1 MPEDQATGDDS
12 APETAPPRRRRA
24 RRYAI
29 GTAVVLVFAL
39 VLRCALREG
48 SAQERTARAL
58 PPVPIVAATAIV
70 RDLPVYL
77 DAIGTVT
84 PVYTA
89 SITSQVT
96 GRVEAVHYRE
106 GQTVRTGAALVD
118 IDPRPFEAT
127 LMQAEG
133 TLERDQH
140 VLEQAVMDRDRFRA
154 AWARHAIAKQQLDD
168 QEKVVLQ
175 AEGTVKLDRGVVAFD
190 RVQLGYCHIAAP
202 FDGRVGLRLV
212 DPGNVVA
219 ANGGTV
225 LAVLTQVRP
234 ITVVFTLSED
244 DLGQVLAQPDH
255 GAGLPVI
262 VLDRVKSR
270 QLATGTL
277 ITVDNQID
285 TTTGTVRVRARFA
298 NQDEALFPNQ
308 FVNTRLL
315 VRTVRA
321 ATVVPSSAVQHN
333 GEIAFVYVVQDG
345 RVHVQRVT
353 TGVVEGEAT
362 QVTGLPPGTVVA
374 DSSFDKL
381 RDGAAVAIQRP
392 PPAQPSASADEVRP

>member
-48 SAQERTARAL
+48 SAQERTSRAL

-84 PVYTA
+84 PVFTA

-106 GQTVRTGAALVD
+106 GQTVRTGTPLVD
-118 IDPRPFEAT
+118 IDARPFEAT

-140 VLEQAVMDRDRFRA
+140 VLAQAVMDRDRFRA
-154 AWARHAIAKQQLDD
+154 AWARRAISKQQLDD

-175 AEGTVKLDRGVVAFD
+175 DEATVKLDRGVVAYD
-190 RVQLGYCHIAAP
+190 RVQLGYCHITAP
-202 FDGRVGLRLV
+202 FAGRVGLRLV
-212 DPGNVVA
+212 DPGNLVA

-225 LAVLTQVRP
+225 LVVITQVRP

-244 DLGQVLAQPDH
+244 DLGDVLSQPDH
-255 GAGLPVI
+255 GANLPVL

-270 QLATGTL
+270 TLATGTL

-285 TTTGTVRVRARFA
+285 TTTGTLRVRARFD

-308 FVNTRLL
+308 FVNARLL

-345 RVHVQRVT
+345 RVHMQRVT
-353 TGVVEGEAT
+353 TGVADGEAT
-362 QVTGLPPGTVVA
+362 QVTGIAPGTVVA

-381 RDGAAVAIQRP
+381 RDGAAVAVRHP
-392 PPAQPSASADEVRP
+392 PAAQPSASTDEVRP